1 MTPASAVWE
10 SGPRVPGAAATI
22 VASALEV
29 THPRDACEPPAS
41 QSTPDPDEEHVQL
54 CFADGS
60 CISLPDSGS
69 TSEALRAAAAA
80 LVAHPAL

>member
-1 MTPASAVWE
+1 MTPSSAVWE

-29 THPRDACEPPAS
+29 TRTRDACEPSAT
-41 QSTPDPDEEHVQL
+41 QGTAGADEQHVQL

-69 TSEALRAAAAA
+69 TSDALRAAAAA
-80 LVAHPAL
+80 LVAYPAL

>member
-1 MTPASAVWE
+1 MTPSSAMWE

-29 THPRDACEPPAS
+29 THIRDAFERPAS
-41 QSTPDPDEEHVQL
+41 RSTPGLDEQHVQL

-60 CISLPDSGS
+60 CVSLPDNGS